1 MCSWGNG
8 WRAGKGFLLPGR
20 AEWVALDGG
29 MRYKVGMAG
38 DSVTTTQSDYV
49 VLARKYRSRTFAEL
63 IGQEALVRTLTN
75 AIAMNKIHHA
85 YVLTGIRGTGKT
97 STARLLAMA
106 LNCDNGP
113 SVTVGRERY
122 AGGGHPHR
130 PPRGR
135 AGI

>member
-1 MCSWGNG
+1 
-8 WRAGKGFLLPGR
+8 
-20 AEWVALDGG
+20 
-29 MRYKVGMAG
+29 MAG
-38 DSVTTTQSDYV
+38 EVTQHDYV

-113 SVTVGRERY
+113 SVTWDVNDPQVEAIRTGR
-122 AGGGHPHR
+122 HVDV
-130 PPRGR
+130 
-135 AGI
+135 